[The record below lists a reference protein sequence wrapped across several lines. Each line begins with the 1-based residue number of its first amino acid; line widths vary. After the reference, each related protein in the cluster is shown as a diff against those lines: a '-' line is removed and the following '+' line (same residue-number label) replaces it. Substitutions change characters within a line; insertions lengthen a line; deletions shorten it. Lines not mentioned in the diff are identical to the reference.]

1 MKRSKVSLGL
11 AGCLLMQLTNTAPHA
26 QGVDSLHTVP
36 VVPVQAEG
44 LQPLGESTDRASL
57 FLPFDG
63 QTGLAAFWSGS
74 SFVVVADHAVP
85 AMARVSGGT
94 GMFAGLHVSVM
105 DHATLV
111 VLSLPAH
118 PQLALTQH
126 NGGWELAASAGGT
139 KKSLAP
145 EQGQGYIRFP
155 MAQPGQVVAMPDPAS
170 GARLFVATSRQ
181 ATGGIVQPMQGVGY
195 SVKQSTE
202 GAVVVADSEQI
213 FVHSTPRGPVLQA
226 LSLHPVPIGQP
237 FYPRPDTPERGK
249 DWQWLELGHASSAAL
264 PPLPHP
270 LPDDPT
276 RRLALAHAAFLAGNA
291 QQAEQL
297 LAPPASHPSSGAQ
310 EQGER
315 FFRAVVALVAGSIG
329 SASTLA
335 DASWYAWP
343 ELHVWQGLY
352 AMNTGQ
358 DSQITSVLL
367 AQGARQLAQYPASV
381 RDMIFPQLATY
392 LARYGTES
400 QRNALPELPDGSAY
414 DLPRALLL
422 ARSGKTETARIALEN
437 LTASSNPVTAS
448 YAQVALVRLLRE
460 TDQIAPDMAV
470 DVYGKLLR
478 PTGPDQALSV
488 GPRQEAQLGLALAYS
503 ENGQSRA
510 ALVGLD
516 GLQSGAELPSDRLAE
531 AYSQV
536 LYRLVFGTLRGVSE
550 ARGTAAHS
558 AEGLSGEDVAQ
569 MVAQALPKVRDGS
582 AKAKLLAG
590 YGRLLLSLGKAG
602 EAQIRL
608 DQAKQMQPDPLARSE
623 IQDFLAQAALQQG
636 HLADAQAAT
645 DQILLT
651 ALQPDLAARKAY
663 NAARIAQARGET
675 AKALALLAHDETDA
689 GLDLRGKL
697 YESDRQWTQ
706 AVQVV
711 GRLASR
717 SLPNEGPLTDSQKI
731 LVLRLANDAAAAR
744 DQATLHTL
752 KDWLAG
758 RSLGRERDELL
769 KILLQTPG
777 KLKASP

>member
-1 MKRSKVSLGL
+1 
-11 AGCLLMQLTNTAPHA
+11 MQLTNTAPRA

-36 VVPVQAEG
+36 VVPVQTEG

-57 FLPFDG
+57 FLPFDA

-74 SFVVVADHAVP
+74 SFVVVADHAAL

-94 GMFAGLHVSVM
+94 GLFAGLHVSVM

-126 NGGWELAASAGGT
+126 SGGWELAVSSGGS
-139 KKSLAP
+139 KKPLMP
-145 EQGQGYIRFP
+145 EQGRGYVRFP

-181 ATGGIVQPMQGVGY
+181 ATGGIAQPMQGIGY
-195 SVKQSTE
+195 SVKPSLE

-213 FVHSTPRGPVLQA
+213 FVRATPRGPVLQA

-237 FYPRPDTPERGK
+237 LYPQADTPVRRK
-249 DWQWLELGHASSAAL
+249 DWQWLELDHASSAVL
-264 PPLPHP
+264 SPLPHP
-270 LPDDPT
+270 LPDDPA
-276 RRLALAHAAFLAGNA
+276 RRLALAHAALLAGNA
-291 QQAEQL
+291 KQAEQL
-297 LAPPASHPSSGAQ
+297 LAPSASHPSSGA
-310 EQGER
+310 EGQGEQ
-315 FFRAVVALVAGSIG
+315 FFRAVVALLAGPIG

-335 DASWYAWP
+335 DVTWYAWP

-352 AMNTGQ
+352 ALKTGQ
-358 DSQITSVLL
+358 DSQITSILL
-367 AQGARQLAQYPASV
+367 AQGARQLAQYPAGV
-381 RDMIFPQLATY
+381 RDLVFPQLATY

-400 QRNALPELPDGSAY
+400 QRNVLPELPDGSAY

-422 ARSGKTETARIALEN
+422 ARSGKIETARIALEN
-437 LTASSNPVTAS
+437 LTASSNPITAS
-448 YAQVALVRLLRE
+448 YAQVALVRLLRDA
-460 TDQIAPDMAV
+460 DQIAPDMAV

-478 PTGPDQALSV
+478 PSGPEQALSG
-488 GPRQEAQLGLALAYS
+488 GPRQQAHLGLALAYS

-510 ALVGLD
+510 ALAGLD
-516 GLQSGAELPSDRLAE
+516 SLQPGEELPSDSLAD

-536 LYRLVFGTLRGVSE
+536 LYRLVFGTLRGASE

-569 MVAQALPKVRDGS
+569 LVGQALPKVRAGA
-582 AKAKLLAG
+582 AKAKLLTG
-590 YGRLLLSLGKAG
+590 YGRLLLSLGKAA
-602 EAQIRL
+602 EAQRRL
-608 DQAKQMQPDPLARSE
+608 DQAAQMQPDPLARSE

-675 AKALALLAHDETDA
+675 AKALTLLAQDETDA

-697 YESDRQWTQ
+697 YESDRQWAQ
-706 AVQVV
+706 AVQAV

-717 SLPNEGPLTDSQKI
+717 SLPTEGPLTDSQKI
-731 LVLRLANDAAAAR
+731 LVLRLATDAAAAR

-758 RSLGRERDELL
+758 RSLGRERDTLL

-777 KLKASP
+777 KSKVSP